1 MLGTGPGIGRVVG
14 PKDMTAWKGGVAL
27 LCSLAVLAHTPAQ
40 ADTLREAL
48 AKAYLTNPSL
58 QAARAEQR
66 ATDEDVPIAR
76 SNALP
81 DLSVGATQIEFLKR
95 SPNSFT
101 APERTL
107 VVGPD
112 LTVPL
117 YAGGAVK
124 NSIKAAKERVAAGQ
138 AGLRGTESSIFAQVV
153 AAYMDVLRA
162 EGLVALS
169 QNQVNVLQ
177 VNLEATRDRF
187 EIGDL
192 TRTDIAQS
200 ESRRAL
206 AVSDLQN
213 ARAELINAREDYI
226 RLVGDAPTNLQ
237 APPPLPGLPESVGE
251 SVVIA
256 LENNP
261 DLIAAKE
268 RAEAAGF
275 DSEVAGAGRLPT
287 IGAFGNYDYTDFF
300 GTLGGP
306 VSSNFTQS
314 ERTANVGVQITIP
327 IFQGGEPAARQ
338 RQAYARENAALENVI
353 ATQRLVIDNVRSSY
367 ASWQASNAVIES
379 SQAAVAAATLSLEGV
394 RAENSIGNRT
404 ILDVLN
410 AEQELLVARAQL
422 VTARR
427 NAYVAGFTLLAVMGR
442 AEARD
447 LNLDTGGV
455 LYDPQFN
462 YERVKGKIWDWDRD
476 PEPSA
481 TAPSTVDVPAADAT
495 VTIDGITIPGT
506 DD

>member
-1 MLGTGPGIGRVVG
+1 LELLIMMKVGVVWA
-14 PKDMTAWKGGVAL
+14 PRAAL
-27 LCSLAVLAHTPAQ
+27 LLGCAAIAPPAQ

-48 AKAYLTNPSL
+48 AKAYLSNPSL

-66 ATDEDVPIAR
+66 ANDEDVPIAR
-76 SNALP
+76 ANGLP
-81 DLSVGATQIEFLKR
+81 GLSIAGTQIEFLKR

-112 LTVPL
+112 LTVPI
-117 YAGGAVK
+117 YAGGAIR
-124 NSIKAAKERVAAGQ
+124 NSIKAAKQRVAAGQ
-138 AGLRGTESSIFAQVV
+138 AGLRGTESTIFAQVV
-153 AAYMDVLRA
+153 AAYMDVLRTEA
-162 EGLVALS
+162 LVALT
-169 QNQVNVLQ
+169 QNQVDVLR
-177 VNLEATRDRF
+177 VNLDATRDRF

-200 ESRRAL
+200 ESRLAL
-206 AVSDLQN
+206 ALSDLQN
-213 ARAELINAREDYI
+213 SRAGLIGAREDYI
-226 RLVGDAPTNLQ
+226 RLVGDAPSGLE
-237 APPPLPGLPESVGE
+237 APPPLPGLPSTVGE
-251 SVVIA
+251 AVVIA

-275 DSEVAGAGRLPT
+275 DSEAAGAGRLPT
-287 IGAFGNYDYTDFF
+287 IGAFGNYDYTDYY

-306 VSSNFTQS
+306 IAADLSQS
-314 ERTANVGVQITIP
+314 ERTANVGIQITIP

-338 RQAYARENAALENVI
+338 RQAYARETAALENII
-353 ATQRLVIDNVRSSY
+353 ASERLVIDNVRSSY

-379 SQAAVAAATLSLEGV
+379 SQAAVAAAELSLEGV
-394 RAENSIGNRT
+394 RAENSIGNRS

-410 AEQELLVARAQL
+410 AEQELLSARAQL

-427 NAYVAGFTLLAVMGR
+427 NSYVAGFALLATMGR

-455 LYDPQFN
+455 LYDPQVN
-462 YERVKGKIWDWDRD
+462 YDRVKGKMWDWDRD
-476 PEPSA
+476 GEPEASSSS
-481 TAPSTVDVPAADAT
+481 TANIPAPNADIDLISDTITVS
-495 VTIDGITIPGT
+495 